1 MTEQTVLVV
10 TQRMFKFDLKISA
23 FGVIVVTCRY
33 RCRPA
38 KVIATKT
45 QADMSKSSED

>member
-23 FGVIVVTCRY
+23 FGVILVTSACVFVAITLAGRHL
-33 RCRPA
+33 
-38 KVIATKT
+38 
-45 QADMSKSSED
+45 